1 MVVDVTYFLCIV
13 SASAFASIRRK
24 AWTTASQEGHV
35 VFCSQLDNI
44 SILQR
49 VLSPRW
55 FLSIVVSSG
64 PLRSR
69 FTPSKYQSETDFSAF
84 VSSFRVGVAGGAV
97 GRKIDQINSRSSSLA
112 DIEVLLLI
120 FNSHFAR
127 FCSILSYCVSQKRQP
142 LSASWMGHVM

>member
-1 MVVDVTYFLCIV
+1 MVF
-13 SASAFASIRRK
+13 S
-24 AWTTASQEGHV
+24 SQR
-35 VFCSQLDNI
+35 DNT
-44 SILQR
+44 SVLQR
-49 VLSPRW
+49 VLSPWW

-69 FTPSKYQSETDFSAF
+69 FTPSKCQSETDFSAF

-127 FCSILSYCVSQKRQP
+127 FCSILSFLFHRNDRPYLAECKTITSTPSNV
-142 LSASWMGHVM
+142 V